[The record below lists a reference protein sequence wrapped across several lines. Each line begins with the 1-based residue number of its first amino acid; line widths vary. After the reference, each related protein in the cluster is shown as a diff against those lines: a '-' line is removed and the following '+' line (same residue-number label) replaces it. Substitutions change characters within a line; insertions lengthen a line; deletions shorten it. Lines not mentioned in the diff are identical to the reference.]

1 MAELAAPDVDIE
13 TLLFGKKAFAA
24 EVPFANESSPVAGL
38 LQGLGEGNFLQRQL
52 ADDARPFQLLIRT
65 IGAPR
70 EPIGEAKAGGI
81 FPRENTRASWR
92 TDGARGVGLGES
104 HGAGREPVEV
114 GRLVEAAAVTPKVAP
129 AQIIRQDE
137 NNVGPMGFG
146 WRGASQLGKASEN
159 NHGKENAA
167 RHGWRIT
174 LA

>member
-38 LQGLGEGNFLQRQL
+38 FQCLGEGNLLQRQL

-65 IGAPR
+65 IAAPR
-70 EPIGEAKAGGI
+70 QPIGEAKAGGI

-104 HGAGREPVEV
+104 HGAGRETVEV
-114 GRLVEAAAVTPKVAP
+114 GGLVEGAAVTPKVAP

-146 WRGASQLGKASEN
+146 WRGQSQHREADQNQEEN
-159 NHGKENAA
+159 NRTV
-167 RHGWRIT
+167 RHW
-174 LA
+174 